1 MLQFIIPTIA
11 AVSGSLEMFLNKFI
25 LSKDKVNYKLF
36 TAMSFILLSFIMLI
50 ISPFLFEYSAGF
62 LLPMNIILLLIIV
75 IIGTIANVWLFH
87 GMKSEQLTETDALLV
102 FGNMF
107 TILFSAII
115 YIDER
120 NPYILIPAFI
130 ASLALIW
137 SHVKRHHLKF
147 HKSALMILG
156 AMALFAVENVIVK
169 YLLYTYNAFTL
180 YFIRCFFIMII
191 LVIYFRPNL
200 KKLDRKKYFHL
211 TITQILIITQL
222 VLTYYS
228 FQKFGVVYTMLIMTL
243 MPILL
248 YIYALVWLKEKLE
261 MKKLIAGIVILLCV
275 VVAQIL

>member
-1 MLQFIIPTIA
+1 MFQFIIPTIA

-25 LSKDKVNYKLF
+25 LSKEKVNYKLF
-36 TAMSFILLSFIMLI
+36 TAASFILLSLLMLI
-50 ISPFLFEYSAGF
+50 ISPFLFEFNYNFF
-62 LLPMNIILLLIIV
+62 LPINIILLLV
-75 IIGTIANVWLFH
+75 VVVIGTIANVWLFH

-107 TILFSAII
+107 TILFSAIV
-115 YIDER
+115 YADER
-120 NPYILIPAFI
+120 NPYILIPALI
-130 ASLALIW
+130 ASLALVL
-137 SHVKRHHLKF
+137 SHVKKHHLKF

-156 AMALFAVENVIVK
+156 AMVFFAVENVIVK
-169 YLLYTYNAFTL
+169 SLLNTYNAFSL

-191 LVIYFRPNL
+191 LVIYFRPNIVSL
-200 KKLDRKKYFHL
+200 GKKRFFHL
-211 TITQILIITQL
+211 TITQILIIIQL

-248 YIYALVWLKEKLE
+248 YIYALFWLKEKLE
-261 MKKLIAGIVILLCV
+261 MKKMIAGIVILICV